1 MVSFVLMIIMA
12 IIELATKMPLWVFML
27 TVAIFWVGILV
38 ESLINSIRKLAVGVA
53 KAADEMLSKP
63 LGILK
68 LPEK

>member
-38 ESLINSIRKLAVGVA
+38 ESLINSIQKLAAGVA
-53 KAADEMLSKP
+53 KAADEMSKV
-63 LGILK
+63 K
-68 LPEK
+68 

>member
-27 TVAIFWVGILV
+27 TVAIFWLAILV

-53 KAADEMLSKP
+53 KAADEMSKV
-63 LGILK
+63 K
-68 LPEK
+68 

>member
-27 TVAIFWVGILV
+27 TVAIFWLGILV

-53 KAADEMLSKP
+53 KAADEMSKV
-63 LGILK
+63 K
-68 LPEK
+68 

>member
-38 ESLINSIRKLAVGVA
+38 ESLINAIRKLAVGVA
-53 KAADEMLSKP
+53 KAADGMSKV
-63 LGILK
+63 K
-68 LPEK
+68 

>member
-38 ESLINSIRKLAVGVA
+38 ESQINVIRKLAVGVV
-53 KAADEMLSKP
+53 KAADEMSTVK
-63 LGILK
+63 
-68 LPEK
+68 